1 MGHPWQYKFENN
13 DGYAGKEFSYINIL
27 DYGRLMFGTFR
38 EGASMCGTLNV
49 CEAFVMTCRQADAT
63 KPTV

>member
-38 EGASMCGTLNV
+38 EGASMCVDIKCLRGFRYDV
-49 CEAFVMTCRQADAT
+49 QAS
-63 KPTV
+63 